1 MWSITTYL
9 CRYTRA
15 KKQHQPHQ
23 PPSTQPSP
31 HLPNHRHRRPPSPS
45 IVTRPPTPLSIEHA
59 AVEAANTIDP
69 AIEPAIVDQAR
80 HLSRI
85 RRQPTL
91 SSPPSRSR
99 VPYAKRA
106 NKSHPAVIPSVE
118 MPTFPVPSKF
128 IGHFNELKINS
139 LHRIVDLRS
148 IQSIRRHVLNKPHT
162 NIKIPPH
169 VIGGNVNWHLTLHAI
184 KFYALLPIKD
194 QQAELAKA
202 ASFDIHQRRLLRN
215 NRDRLMAIT
224 PSPLSAIIPSCGM
237 SARQM
242 ERQKSMLIAL
252 SSERAFAIR
261 KRITHNVFDTPKSNA
276 GLSQCNKCG
285 FIPTTSILSAVK
297 YQPIDGKCVQCTQAI
312 RQDMKAE
319 AKNNLL
325 DILYTQQLKSN
336 VSFVEREY
344 CATVSISNFLISQ
357 LGESYAKSL
366 MPILPK
372 KDVSVKVVHASEF
385 KHSANNFNQITGEVD
400 GATWSMSDDCE
411 HPNTTMHD
419 DKFDVTIILLPYRKH
434 KPNDDQNQN
443 FIMLMNANMEKNVVD
458 AFSISE
464 MKNSILLNE
473 TGHRPGPASRV
484 YQR

>member
-1 MWSITTYL
+1 MAPS
-9 CRYTRA
+9 
-15 KKQHQPHQ
+15 KQ
-23 PPSTQPSP
+23 
-31 HLPNHRHRRPPSPS
+31 RDSPS
-45 IVTRPPTPLSIEHA
+45 K
-59 AVEAANTIDP
+59 
-69 AIEPAIVDQAR
+69 
-80 HLSRI
+80 
-85 RRQPTL
+85 
-91 SSPPSRSR
+91 R

-252 SSERAFAIR
+252 SSERAFAMNG
-261 KRITHNVFDTPKSNA
+261 KYTHKVLDTQKSNA
-276 GLSQCNKCG
+276 GLSKCHKCG
-285 FIPTTSILSAVK
+285 FIPTPSILSAAK
-297 YQPIDGKCVQCTQAI
+297 YQPISGNCIQCTQAI
-312 RQDMKAE
+312 KQDMKAE
-319 AKNNLL
+319 GKNNLL

-336 VSFVEREY
+336 IPFVEREY
-344 CATVSISNFLISQ
+344 CATVSLSNFLISQ
-357 LGESYAKSL
+357 LGQIYAKSL

-372 KDVSVKVVHASEF
+372 NDVSVKVVHASKF

-473 TGHRPGPASRV
+473 TGHCPGPASRV
-484 YQR
+484 FRLGDKSKGFSRITKKPTTLYITTS

>member
-1 MWSITTYL
+1 MAPS
-9 CRYTRA
+9 
-15 KKQHQPHQ
+15 KQR
-23 PPSTQPSP
+23 
-31 HLPNHRHRRPPSPS
+31 N
-45 IVTRPPTPLSIEHA
+45 
-59 AVEAANTIDP
+59 
-69 AIEPAIVDQAR
+69 
-80 HLSRI
+80 
-85 RRQPTL
+85 
-91 SSPPSRSR
+91 SSSKM
-99 VPYAKRA
+99 VPYVKRA
-106 NKSHPAVIPSVE
+106 NKHHPSVKPSVE
-118 MPTFPVPSKF
+118 MPSFPVPVKF
-128 IGHFNELKINS
+128 IGHFNKLKINA
-139 LHRIVDLRS
+139 LHRLVDLRR
-148 IQSIRRHVLNKPHT
+148 INIICDHVLDNPRI

-169 VIGGNVNWHLTLHAI
+169 IIGGNADWNLTLHAI
-184 KFYALLPIKD
+184 KFYSLLSIKD

-202 ASFDIHQRRLLRN
+202 ESFDINQRRLLRN

-224 PSPLSAIIPSCGM
+224 PSPLSASIPSSGM

-372 KDVSVKVVHASEF
+372 KDVSVKVVHASKF

-473 TGHRPGPASRV
+473 TGHCPGPASRV
-484 YQR
+484 FRLGDKSKGFSRITKKPTTLYITTS